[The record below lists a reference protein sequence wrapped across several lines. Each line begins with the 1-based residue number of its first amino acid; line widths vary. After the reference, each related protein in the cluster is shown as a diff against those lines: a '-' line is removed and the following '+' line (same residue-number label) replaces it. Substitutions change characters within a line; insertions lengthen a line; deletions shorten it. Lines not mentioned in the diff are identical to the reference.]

1 MESIYKHE
9 KLQIKKFEE
18 SIIYQELMRVAI
30 ERVFQC
36 KIIVGDM
43 LPEYLK
49 HAKLQN
55 ARILTIEIHIEDKPL
70 IDYDG
75 GIYQAFTD
83 LSYITKKG
91 KVKLFDWEQ
100 DEEFLSDLKE
110 LILLIKNGNYHTDNF
125 S

>member
-30 ERVFQC
+30 ERGFQC

-49 HAKLQN
+49 HSKLQK
-55 ARILTIEIHIEDKPL
+55 ARILTIEINIGGKPL
-70 IDYDG
+70 VDDEG
-75 GIYQAFTD
+75 GVYQAFTD
-83 LSYITKKG
+83 LSYVTKKG
-91 KVKLFDWEQ
+91 KVLLFDWEKHK
-100 DEEFLSDLKE
+100 EFILDLKE
-110 LILLIKNGNYHTDNF
+110 LTLWIKDKNIVEKH
-125 S
+125 

>member
-1 MESIYKHE
+1 MENIYNHE
-9 KLQIKKFEE
+9 VLQIRKFEA
-18 SIIYQELMRVAI
+18 SIIYHDLLIAADEKG
-30 ERVFQC
+30 FQC